1 MGAQYYIFSR
11 IAEGEIMGK
20 KEEPMIAYY
29 EDARHFAW
37 LVNGWICRGDEEI
50 NESQIQPKNIRF
62 TGKTGSGRTVIMRSR
77 YRDVF
82 KEIGKVKVVLM
93 IGTELQSF
101 VDYSMPVRIMD
112 YDALEYKDQIQK
124 ITSERKVEN
133 AAKSGKQ
140 KVVLSPIKK
149 EDRLIPVITL
159 VLYMGE
165 EPWDAAKNLH
175 GLLDFSEVP
184 ERFKTY
190 IPDYQIH
197 VLDVC
202 HTPDER
208 LLEFPKDIATMF
220 LTIKYRDNLP
230 TLKKVLKAIPE
241 IENIEEDTYDV
252 MWNFLDKRMLELKE
266 NVQNEDG
273 GINMCGAVDQMIAEG
288 MERGMERGL
297 AQGMERGLAQGTER
311 GIKNL
316 IEVCQEL
323 GTSYDNV
330 QFQVEMKYN
339 LSQEEAERYMKQYWK

>member
-1 MGAQYYIFSR
+1 MKIWAQYYIFSR
-11 IAEGEIMGK
+11 IAEGGLWEK
-20 KEEPMIAYY
+20 
-29 EDARHFAW
+29 R
-37 LVNGWICRGDEEI
+37 
-50 NESQIQPKNIRF
+50 
-62 TGKTGSGRTVIMRSR
+62 RT
-77 YRDVF
+77 
-82 KEIGKVKVVLM
+82 
-93 IGTELQSF
+93 
-101 VDYSMPVRIMD
+101 
-112 YDALEYKDQIQK
+112 
-124 ITSERKVEN
+124 N
-133 AAKSGKQ
+133 
-140 KVVLSPIKK
+140 
-149 EDRLIPVITL
+149 
-159 VLYMGE
+159 
-165 EPWDAAKNLH
+165 
-175 GLLDFSEVP
+175 
-184 ERFKTY
+184 
-190 IPDYQIH
+190 
-197 VLDVC
+197 VC
-202 HTPDER
+202 HTPDDR

-288 MERGMERGL
+288 MERG
-297 AQGMERGLAQGTER
+297 LAQGTER

>member
-1 MGAQYYIFSR
+1 M
-11 IAEGEIMGK
+11 
-20 KEEPMIAYY
+20 
-29 EDARHFAW
+29 
-37 LVNGWICRGDEEI
+37 
-50 NESQIQPKNIRF
+50 
-62 TGKTGSGRTVIMRSR
+62 
-77 YRDVF
+77 
-82 KEIGKVKVVLM
+82 
-93 IGTELQSF
+93 
-101 VDYSMPVRIMD
+101 
-112 YDALEYKDQIQK
+112 
-124 ITSERKVEN
+124 
-133 AAKSGKQ
+133 
-140 KVVLSPIKK
+140 
-149 EDRLIPVITL
+149 
-159 VLYMGE
+159 
-165 EPWDAAKNLH
+165 
-175 GLLDFSEVP
+175 
-184 ERFKTY
+184 
-190 IPDYQIH
+190 
-197 VLDVC
+197 LDVC

-288 MERGMERGL
+288 MERGLAQGMERGL
-297 AQGMERGLAQGTER
+297 AQGMERGLAQGTEH